1 MSPSGSNRYTP
12 KQIEKYR
19 RQKYIAQLEKIGKN
33 LFRMLRDEETTARQF
48 QRKFTELLER
58 LDTLD
63 PIRLDTEYHRASEA
77 HFRKLFD
84 EILRDDLS
92 QEAFDAMREGELSRL
107 NRLQK
112 MRNRSSYK
120 KEKHRSRTAEEGWV

>member
-1 MSPSGSNRYTP
+1 MSPFGPDRYTP

-84 EILRDDLS
+84 EILRDELS
-92 QEAFDAMREGELSRL
+92 QEAFDAMREEELSKL